1 MTIATVR
8 KEIKNCLKN
17 NEVKKEIL
25 SGLER
30 IDQGKLLPRHMKD
43 LNSFETLVEIKFT
56 KTRFIAKPSKQ
67 NQPMEIVAIVKR
79 AELEKTLKTFKDIY
93 N

>member
-30 IDQGKLLPRHMKD
+30 IDQGELLPRHTKAVKG
-43 LNSFETLVEIKFT
+43 FETLQELKFT
-56 KTRFIAKPSKQ
+56 NT
-67 NQPMEIVAIVKR
+67 
-79 AELEKTLKTFKDIY
+79 
-93 N
+93 